1 MRDLKG
7 MHMAVKVYLV
17 LIWLVVGLFTA
28 WKLNQPNFYWETFE
42 ELFWFG
48 LTTSLI
54 ALSIP
59 YLKNKLLLFGW
70 GTYSIGLLL
79 DIADDFI
86 SDSDFILLIFDTSLK
101 NIGFLITCYG
111 MLSMILT
118 KREVINQ
125 LNTEIKQREKLEAQ
139 LRYEANHDPLTG
151 IGNRKACFET
161 FNELSDKQPL
171 LFYFDLDDFKQANDK
186 YGHHVGDN
194 ILRAF
199 SASLTKQFGDDY
211 CFRIGGD
218 EFVAFGGDNDQALST
233 LRDCLLEQIF
243 EYGVGLSIGTAK
255 TDSKEQPDTIV
266 QRADSSMYSDKD
278 SKVVRTRPRHQ

>member
-1 MRDLKG
+1 
-7 MHMAVKVYLV
+7 MAVKVYLV

-28 WKLNQPNFYWETFE
+28 WKLNQPDFYWDTFE

-54 ALSIP
+54 ALSVP
-59 YLKNKLLLFGW
+59 YLKSRLLLFGW
-70 GTYSIGLLL
+70 SIYSIGLLL
-79 DIADDFI
+79 DITDDFI
-86 SDSDFILLIFDTSLK
+86 SDSDFVLLIFDTSLK

-111 MLSMILT
+111 MLTMILT
-118 KREVINQ
+118 KRGVIGQ
-125 LNTEIKQREKLEAQ
+125 LNTEIEQREKLEAQ

-161 FNELSDKQPL
+161 FDELSDQQSL

-194 ILRAF
+194 ILKAF
-199 SASLTKQFGDDY
+199 SASLTKQFGDDC

-266 QRADSSMYSDKD
+266 QRADSSMYSDKA
-278 SKVVRTRPRHQ
+278 SKVVRTRPRSQ